1 MSQAYDTIEFHF
13 TWGFLRLGFLGT
25 GQWPADL
32 CVKWTLEIMYVYIY
46 IFWREEQNMYV
57 IRVLHGCHTVK
68 I

>member
-32 CVKWTLEIMYVYIY
+32 CVKWTLEIMYIYIY
-46 IFWREEQNMYV
+46 IYS
-57 IRVLHGCHTVK
+57 GVK
-68 I
+68 SKTCM